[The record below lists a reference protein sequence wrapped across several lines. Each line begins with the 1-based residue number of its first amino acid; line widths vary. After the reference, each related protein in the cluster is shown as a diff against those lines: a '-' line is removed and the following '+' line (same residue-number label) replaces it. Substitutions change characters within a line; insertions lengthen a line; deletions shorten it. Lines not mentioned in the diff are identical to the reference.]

1 MPRILHEQD
10 IVDILF
16 EDIPSDGESVCSFES
31 DEERNHG
38 QETDLMVLGDIPS
51 GMQPE
56 LDDYFDSD
64 DDIPLSNLCTT
75 SASQLPTMS
84 SGVVQPKWKKNFR
97 MEEPCEYTGGGGVS
111 DDIVEVEN
119 ITPTKLFR
127 LFWTANLVETICF
140 QTNLYATQKGAP
152 FTPTTPEEI
161 EVFLGLNLVMGI
173 KKSPSYKDYWS
184 SAPDMKDVYISSF
197 MPLNRFGWHLNNLHL
212 NDNVLMPKKTDDN
225 YDKLYKIRPMLDALK
240 INFNKNYH
248 APEKVAI
255 DESMIKFKGR
265 NSLKQYMPKKPIKRG
280 YKVWMMCA
288 ESGYCL
294 DFEIYT
300 GKDGEKIQTDLGGKV
315 VRNFCMNLKSKNHKV
330 FFDNYFNSYPLQV
343 DLYKDN
349 ILACGTV
356 NSNRKFLPQLKE
368 DKHLKR
374 GEHDYRVSDENVAIL
389 KWKDK
394 RSVFILTNNIDPTQT
409 GIVTRRERNGVLN
422 EVNCPEAVI
431 QYNRC
436 MNYVDKFDQLKSTYA
451 IERKSR
457 KWWHRI
463 FFHFLDC
470 AVINSYITYKELKK
484 THHPELD
491 QLSAKDFRR
500 SVYLGILAPFQAKK
514 LKSGTK
520 HSISQP
526 SSPLPVQ
533 IRKHKPS
540 VPRELR
546 LESSMHQPERSTSR
560 RCAKCSTKK
569 NPVRTIWQCRTCK
582 VPLCIRKNNT
592 CFSDFHQN

>member
-1 MPRILHEQD
+1 MPRILNDQD
-10 IVDILF
+10 IVDILC
-16 EDIPSDGESVCSFES
+16 EDIPSDGESLCSFQS
-31 DEERNHG
+31 DEEINHDH
-38 QETDLMVLGDIPS
+38 ETDSMVVGDIPAE
-51 GMQPE
+51 MQPE
-56 LDDYFDSD
+56 LDDSFDSD
-64 DDIPLSNLCTT
+64 DNIPLSNLDT
-75 SASQLPTMS
+75 SSAGQLPTMS
-84 SGVVQPKWKKNFR
+84 SGVVQPKWKKNYR
-97 MEEPCEYTGGGGVS
+97 MEEPCEYTGGGGIA
-111 DDIVEVEN
+111 DDILQIEN

-127 LFWTANLVETICF
+127 LFWTPDLIETISF

-161 EVFLGLNLVMGI
+161 EVFLALNLVMGI

-184 SAPDMKDVYISSF
+184 SAPDMKNVYISSF

-212 NDNVLMPKKTDDN
+212 NNNIIMPKKNDSK
-225 YDKLYKIRPMLDALK
+225 YDKLYKIRPMLEALK

-315 VRNFCMNLKSKNHKV
+315 VRKFCMNLKSKNHKV
-330 FFDNYFNSYPLQV
+330 FFDNYFNSYHLQV
-343 DLYKDN
+343 DLYKNN

-368 DKHLKR
+368 DKRLER
-374 GEHDYRVSDENVAIL
+374 GEHDYRVSEENVALL

-394 RSVFILTNNIDPTQT
+394 RSVFMLTNYIDPTQA
-409 GIVTRRERNGVLN
+409 GLVTRRERNGELN
-422 EVNCPEAVI
+422 EINCPEAVI

-451 IERKSR
+451 IDRKSH

-470 AVINSYITYKELKK
+470 AIINSYILYKELQK
-484 THHPELD
+484 THHLQLD
-491 QLSAKDFRR
+491 QLSSKDFRR
-500 SVYLGILAPFQAKK
+500 SVYQGILAPVQAKRP
-514 LKSGTK
+514 KSGTK
-520 HSISQP
+520 RSISQP
-526 SSPLPVQ
+526 SSPLPIQ
-533 IRKHKPS
+533 ISKHKPS

-546 LESSMHQPERSTSR
+546 LENSTHQPEVTTSR
-560 RCAKCSTKK
+560 RCANCSTKK
-569 NPVRTIWQCRTCK
+569 KTGAYYMAM
-582 VPLCIRKNNT
+582 
-592 CFSDFHQN
+592 QNLRSSSMHTHK